1 MYRSLIVA
9 GLLGLGAA
17 SLSAQQDSGASA
29 RPDTVRF
36 ELDELV
42 VTATRTE
49 RAISA
54 IPRPISVV
62 AEREIDRFQANNFA
76 DLFRNLPGL
85 EVTGVGANQTRPSI
99 RGQRGQRILLLQD
112 GLRLNNTR
120 RQRNFGELP
129 ALVDV
134 SQVEQIEVVRGPASV
149 LYGSDAIG
157 GVINVITR
165 GPARE
170 GFSGTA
176 SYRGATI
183 GDQQRFAARV
193 SGRTGDF
200 TYQLGASLRETSDYE
215 APEGE
220 FGDITLERGVTVRDT
235 GVEDRSFDLRLG
247 YDFTDR
253 VNAFTKFES
262 YEADDAGFGFVRPD
276 DFDPGSTAPVIRYP
290 EQSFRKFTG
299 GLRAEQLGSAVA
311 DRVELLGYT
320 QSNDRI
326 LQFGLNVN
334 PFPGASIDVQRTGDT
349 EVSTWGFRAEAQK
362 LIGERFLLTYGVDG
376 FRDRQ
381 RGTDREVTTL
391 TGFGPPGTPPTEQ
404 VSNRPQLPT
413 SEFFSAGAFAQ
424 VEVDLGDRVNLVG
437 GVRGTRITAESF
449 ATEGLEDVAP
459 AEESD
464 GTTVAAL
471 NALVKV
477 IDDLSL
483 IGAVGS
489 AFRAPNLVERFFEGP
504 LEQVNGFQER
514 NDELQP
520 ERSFNWDVGARYR
533 FGDLSLEGFWFRNEV
548 TDGISGA
555 PVLDAQGQ
563 PVEREGL
570 PLFRNVNIDKLI
582 FEGYEL
588 SAELLL
594 PAGFR
599 AEAAYSELDSR
610 DANDPDSPIGDSY
623 SSNLVTTLG
632 WTSSDDR
639 FFAEWRLRNS
649 GEQRDIDLG
658 TNPLGATIPGFT
670 VQNLRFGGLI
680 AEFQGT
686 QHTLNFLVNN
696 LTNELYAELSNAAF
710 FRPEAQRG
718 VSVTY
723 QIGF

>member
-1 MYRSLIVA
+1 MNRN
-9 GLLGLGAA
+9 LLVGALA
-17 SLSAQQDSGASA
+17 LLAAAPLSAQQAE
-29 RPDTVRF
+29 RPDTVKF
-36 ELDELV
+36 QLDELV

-49 RAISA
+49 RAINT
-54 IPRPISVV
+54 IPRPISVIG
-62 AEREIDRFQANNFA
+62 EREVARFQANNFA

-85 EVTGVGANQTRPSI
+85 EVTGVGANQTRPAI

-112 GLRLNNTR
+112 GIRLNNTR

-134 SQVEQIEVVRGPASV
+134 SAVEQVEVVRGPASV

-165 GPARE
+165 GPSEE
-170 GFSGTA
+170 GFSGNV

-183 GDQQRFAARV
+183 GDQQRFATRV
-193 SGRTGDF
+193 SGRTGAF

-220 FGDITLERGVTVRDT
+220 FGDITLNEGVVVRDT
-235 GVEDRSFDLRLG
+235 GVEDQSFDLRLG

-253 VNAFTKFES
+253 LDAFVKFES
-262 YEADDAGFGFVRPD
+262 YDAENAGFGFVRPE

-299 GLRAEQLGSAVA
+299 GLRAENLESAFA
-311 DRVELLGYT
+311 DRFELLGYT
-320 QSNDRI
+320 QTNDRI
-326 LQFGLNVN
+326 LEFGLNVV
-334 PFPGASIDVQRTGDT
+334 PFPGASIDIERTGDT

-362 LIGERFLLTYGVDG
+362 LVAEKFLLTYGVDG

-381 RGTDREVTTL
+381 VGTDQEVTTVA
-391 TGFGPPGTPPTEQ
+391 GFGPPGAPPSVN

-413 SEFFSAGAFAQ
+413 SEFFSAGVFAQ

-437 GVRGTRITAESF
+437 GVRGTTIQAESF
-449 ATEGLEDVAP
+449 VTEGLDDVAP
-459 AEESD
+459 TDISD

-477 IDDLSL
+477 TDEFSL

-504 LEQVNGFQER
+504 LEQVDGFQER
-514 NDELQP
+514 NDNLQP
-520 ERSFNWDVGARYR
+520 ERSFNFDVGARYR
-533 FGDLSLEGFWFRNEV
+533 MGDLSLEGFYFRNEV
-548 TDGISGA
+548 TDGIAGA
-555 PVLDAQGQ
+555 QVLDDQGQ
-563 PVEREGL
+563 PVQRDGL
-570 PLFRNVNIDKLI
+570 PLFRNINIDELR
-582 FEGYEL
+582 FTGYEL
-588 SAELLL
+588 TAELLL
-594 PAGFR
+594 PAGLR
-599 AEAAYSELDSR
+599 LEAVYSELDSE
-610 DANDPDSPIGDSY
+610 NVSDPDSPIGDSY
-623 SSNLVTTLG
+623 SSNFITTLG
-632 WTSSDDR
+632 WRSSDNR
-639 FFAEWRLRNS
+639 YYAEWRLRNS

-670 VQNLRFGGLI
+670 VQNLRFGGMV
-680 AEFQGT
+680 AEFAGT
-686 QHTLNFLVNN
+686 QHTLNVLVNN
-696 LTNELYAELSNAAF
+696 LTNELYAELTNAAF

-718 VSVTY
+718 VTVTY